1 MSTERKTNAGKKTI
15 WIKISFGVVALAVLI
30 AWSGGFF
37 KSKVSADHLAV
48 TTGKPIPEG
57 SRIVQV
63 KTEMV
68 SPLIDLVGTVA
79 SGEKILLSSR
89 ISAYVKRVYASAGDT
104 VKEDQLLVRLDNRDL
119 KEQLAAAEARLN
131 QAQSE
136 YRRSLKLKEA
146 DATTDQALTAAQS
159 AFESARASVQ
169 QIKVMLTYTEI
180 TSPIDGKVTDRKVE
194 VGDLASPGQVL
205 LAVFAPYNL
214 RIEVPVPVRL
224 VEKLQL
230 GQEVKVELD
239 RPNRPLTGKV
249 TEVVGEIDP
258 MSRTQKM
265 KVHLQGSLA
274 EILPGTFGRVW
285 IKDNPRLAILV
296 PTTAVYR
303 IGQLELVQVVKDNR
317 AIRRLVKTGQK
328 HGNRIE
334 ILSGL
339 SENDTILVEP
349 IKG

>member
-1 MSTERKTNAGKKTI
+1 MSGDKKTDKNSKTVLV
-15 WIKISFGVVALAVLI
+15 KIVLGVIALAVLI
-30 AWSGGFF
+30 AWSGGLF
-37 KSKVSADHLAV
+37 KSKVSAGQLEVV
-48 TTGKPIPEG
+48 TGRPVPEG
-57 SRIVQV
+57 SLTIQV
-63 KTEMV
+63 KREMV
-68 SPLIDLVGTVA
+68 APLIDLVGTVA

-104 VKEDQLLVRLDNRDL
+104 VKENQLLVKLDNRDL
-119 KEQLAAAEARLN
+119 KEQLADAEAQLN

-146 DATTDQALTAAQS
+146 DATTDQALTAAKS
-159 AFESARASVQ
+159 AFESARARLQ

-194 VGDLASPGQVL
+194 VGDLASPGQLL

-224 VEKLQL
+224 VGKLQL

-239 RPNRPLTGKV
+239 RPNRPLIGKV

-258 MSRTQKM
+258 LSRTQKM
-265 KVHLQGSLA
+265 KVHLQGSMA

-285 IKDNPRLAILV
+285 IKDDPRPAILV
-296 PTTAVYR
+296 PATAVYQ
-303 IGQLELVQVVKDNR
+303 IGQLKLVQVVRNDR
-317 AIRRLVKTGQK
+317 AIRRLVKTGQM
-328 HGNRIE
+328 HGNQIE

-339 SENDTILVEP
+339 SENDHILVEP
-349 IKG
+349 IRG

>member
-1 MSTERKTNAGKKTI
+1 MSAEKNATSGNKAV
-15 WIKISFGVVALAVLI
+15 WIKIGVGVFALAILI
-30 AWSGGFF
+30 AWSSGFF
-37 KSKVSADHLAV
+37 KSKVAASQLEVV
-48 TTGKPIPEG
+48 TGVPVPEG
-57 SRIVQV
+57 RPTIQV
-63 KTEMV
+63 KTEMIAPRV
-68 SPLIDLVGTVA
+68 DLVGTVA

-104 VKEDQLLVRLDNRDL
+104 VKENQLLIRLDNRDL
-119 KEQLAAAEARLN
+119 KEQLAAAEARLT

-136 YRRSLKLKEA
+136 YQRSLKLKEA
-146 DATTDQALTAAQS
+146 DATTDQALTAAKS
-159 AFESARASVQ
+159 AFDSARAQVQ

-180 TSPIDGKVTDRKVE
+180 TSPIDGKVTDRQVE
-194 VGDLASPGQVL
+194 AGDLASPGQVL

-230 GQEVKVELD
+230 GQEVRVELD

-249 TEVVGEIDP
+249 TEVVGEVDP

-265 KVHLQGSLA
+265 KVHLQGSLT

-285 IKDNPRLAILV
+285 ISDDPRPTILV
-296 PTTAVYR
+296 PATAVYR
-303 IGQLELVQVVKDNR
+303 IGQLEMVQVVRDYR
-317 AIRRLVKTGQK
+317 AIRRLVKTGQRYD
-328 HGNRIE
+328 NRIE